1 MIIEVNSEYRITSS
15 SNCWQIEQRKSDRKD
30 GAERWDPLT
39 YHVDFKSAL
48 VSLAEYKIRTIA
60 DSATTDEI
68 KATLR
73 TIRGEC
79 ITASKVFRELSV

>member
-15 SNCWQIEQRKSDRKD
+15 PTCWQVEKRKSDRKD
-30 GAERWDPLT
+30 GTERWEPLT

-48 VSLAEYKIRTIA
+48 VSLAEYRIRTIA
-60 DSATTDEI
+60 DSATVDEI

-73 TIRGEC
+73 TIRDEC
-79 ITASKVFRELSV
+79 VSASEVFQELRV

>member
-15 SNCWQIEQRKSDRKD
+15 PTCWQIEQRKSDRKD
-30 GAERWDPLT
+30 GTERWEPLT

-48 VSLAEYKIRTIA
+48 VSLAEYQIRTVA
-60 DSATTDEI
+60 DSASLDEI

-73 TIRGEC
+73 TIRDEC
-79 ITASKVFRELSV
+79 VSAAEVFKELSV